1 MSTKPNI
8 TEALTEQITEAV
20 RGLVE
25 AHLADIIECL
35 GENENKLTVAVS
47 LKLRSTSAG
56 YNVKTRISYGA
67 KHTDES
73 EVEVADPAQERL
85 PL

>member
-1 MSTKPNI
+1 MSKPNI
-8 TEALTEQITEAV
+8 NEALVNEAADSV
-20 RGLVE
+20 RRLVE
-25 AHLADIIECL
+25 THLADIIDCL

-47 LKLRSTSAG
+47 LKLRSTSGG
-56 YNVKTRISYGA
+56 YNLKARISYGA
-67 KHTDES
+67 KRTDES